1 VYSVWL
7 WLYFVLTIALTAIVV
22 GGTWVVWKSKEGEL
36 TGPVLRKSVLKLFQ
50 RKDVDRT
57 ESLVPAGRLP
67 NYSVVARQ

>member
-1 VYSVWL
+1 M
-7 WLYFVLTIALTAIVV
+7 LTIALTAIVV